1 MKESSTARILRI
13 VAGVAVALVFLIG
26 TSVLRRESRYSDWL
40 ARGKAHTEAGNV
52 DSAFLAYGTAIHM
65 RPDQAEGYFLRAAAM
80 LKLNSFNKAQVD
92 LNDVIRMRPD
102 FGEAYR
108 LRALCYR
115 AQGLQKKAAEDDAT
129 ADRLGAPK
137 VITDPEKVVVP

>member
-1 MKESSTARILRI
+1 LRI
-13 VAGVAVALVFLIG
+13 VAGVAVALVFLIV
-26 TSVLRRESRYSDWL
+26 TSVLRRASRYSD
-40 ARGKAHTEAGNV
+40 AIASGNANTEAGDV
-52 DSAFLAYGTAIHM
+52 DSAFFAYGDAIRM

-115 AQGLQKKAAEDDAT
+115 AQGLLKKADEDDAT

-137 VITDPEKVVVP
+137 VITDPKKVVVP